1 MVGALYII
9 YARSLKG
16 HYEESIEAK
25 NKLVYCWPQWLLIVP
40 DSFLSGRAAMRGPL
54 SDLCSVI
61 NRFFPVFS
69 VGSVR
74 AFVFSSCP
82 SRLKDP

>member
-1 MVGALYII
+1 MPD
-9 YARSLKG
+9 RLKG
-16 HYEESIEAK
+16 IMRQSIEAK